1 MLEENINIII
11 ISRYKDINNK
21 LGITRQ
27 NIIKSENSNIIKTK
41 PIKKTPKKPP
51 IPIKKCKIFHSKQ
64 YLINFYHLR

>member
-27 NIIKSENSNIIKTK
+27 NIIKSENSNVIKTK
-41 PIKKTPKKPP
+41 PIKKNT
-51 IPIKKCKIFHSKQ
+51 
-64 YLINFYHLR
+64 